1 MKLSV
6 KWKKIFVLL
15 DSQNTHRKNGTDGG
29 LPPLNRRDKED
40 EEPEGT
46 YHDQCVMA
54 AAAEEAAGAWG
65 EGGAWGA
72 VEAQR
77 RSRPLMRSEAGTS
90 KKGQMTA
97 NG

>member
-1 MKLSV
+1 MHLLVSV
-6 KWKKIFVLL
+6 A
-15 DSQNTHRKNGTDGG
+15 DATDVGS
-29 LPPLNRRDKED
+29 PPLDRRDKED

-77 RSRPLMRSEAGTS
+77 RSRPLMRSGAGTS

-97 NG
+97 NRKATWKAAILGHL